1 MSEIKT
7 WEEMESSGKYDD
19 YGDMAREFARKH
31 VIEALKSALSNAYI
45 EDISL
50 EKGDYVKVG
59 DGSYKHEKLN
69 KYVYVIEDYYTSAIK
84 DDSILN
90 AYPLE
95 NIK

>member
-7 WEEMESSGKYDD
+7 WEEMESSGEYDD

-31 VIEALKSALSNAYI
+31 VIEALKEVLNNTENWDDCKVI
-45 EDISL
+45 PV
-50 EKGDYVKVG
+50 EKV
-59 DGSYKHEKLN
+59 
-69 KYVYVIEDYYTSAIK
+69 
-84 DDSILN
+84 LN